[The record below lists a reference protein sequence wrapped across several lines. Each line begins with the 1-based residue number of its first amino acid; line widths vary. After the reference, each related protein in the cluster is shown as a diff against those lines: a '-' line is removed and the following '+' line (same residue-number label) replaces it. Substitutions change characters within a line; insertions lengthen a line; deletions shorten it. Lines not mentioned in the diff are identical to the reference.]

1 MKAILKKME
10 ACDDNIDSKSKES
23 GENMKRKIYQ
33 IVGLALLSAALWTPM
48 ASAQV
53 VTATGQGTDEQAAIR
68 DASRNAVEQVVGTLV
83 DAKTI
88 VSGGAVDLDQIYT
101 KSQGFV
107 KDVQVLEKSQAGGV
121 VTVRAS
127 IDVDTRP
134 RAELMNNLQM
144 LLKLNDP
151 RIAVIVLKQ
160 DADGNVTG
168 HDLTAE
174 GAMNQRLLDL
184 GFTHVVDA
192 GIVSGLQ
199 NAQLLNQVYNGT
211 ARIGALG
218 SSLGADYVVIGRSR
232 TSAKAISLPDGNG
245 GYTPTQLKT
254 GDAVLNVRV
263 VRFDTGEIL
272 GTFTEDAKGV
282 ENSEQMAMEKA
293 VQKASAN
300 AAQQLEEKFRHI
312 SAQTDTSVEM
322 DVFTSDSAAV
332 QQLMQDLRALP
343 AVQNVYLREQ
353 GNGKAVLSVET
364 TESPSGLVERLK
376 SSSKLGMYV
385 AGMTGSTVKLSVLR

>member
-1 MKAILKKME
+1 
-10 ACDDNIDSKSKES
+10 
-23 GENMKRKIYQ
+23 
-33 IVGLALLSAALWTPM
+33 
-48 ASAQV
+48 
-53 VTATGQGTDEQAAIR
+53 
-68 DASRNAVEQVVGTLV
+68 
-83 DAKTI
+83 
-88 VSGGAVDLDQIYT
+88 
-101 KSQGFV
+101 
-107 KDVQVLEKSQAGGV
+107 
-121 VTVRAS
+121 
-127 IDVDTRP
+127 
-134 RAELMNNLQM
+134 
-144 LLKLNDP
+144 
-151 RIAVIVLKQ
+151 
-160 DADGNVTG
+160 
-168 HDLTAE
+168 
-174 GAMNQRLLDL
+174 MNQRLLDL

-192 GIVSGLQ
+192 GIISGLQ
-199 NAQLLNQVYNGT
+199 NAQLLNQVYNGS

>member
-1 MKAILKKME
+1 ME

-107 KDVQVLEKSQAGGV
+107 KDVQVLEKSQANGM

-192 GIVSGLQ
+192 GIVSGNIYLYCAA
-199 NAQLLNQVYNGT
+199 NSLVTVCRASMDRDALKKALKLKDNIILHLNHPV
-211 ARIGALG
+211 
-218 SSLGADYVVIGRSR
+218 
-232 TSAKAISLPDGNG
+232 
-245 GYTPTQLKT
+245 GYT
-254 GDAVLNVRV
+254 A
-263 VRFDTGEIL
+263 
-272 GTFTEDAKGV
+272 
-282 ENSEQMAMEKA
+282 EKA
-293 VQKASAN
+293 K
-300 AAQQLEEKFRHI
+300 
-312 SAQTDTSVEM
+312 
-322 DVFTSDSAAV
+322 
-332 QQLMQDLRALP
+332 
-343 AVQNVYLREQ
+343 
-353 GNGKAVLSVET
+353 
-364 TESPSGLVERLK
+364 
-376 SSSKLGMYV
+376 
-385 AGMTGSTVKLSVLR
+385 